1 MRHLEGGNG
10 SQTAHRIRK
19 LMQNE
24 NAQHGDVQWVQ
35 PAETKQC
42 KTPDAESFDKTLL
55 VVRRD
60 DEPAQHEKEVDK
72 QITVPQQRDIGKVAV
87 GLSSEMSSTLNR
99 FPSFM
104 RRHAAFIYGFQPR
117 SQYFRLLLV
126 DDMVPFQGDVRFV
139 EVIGNRSGAADR
151 GADNIGN
158 LFAMLIHRDL

>member
-10 SQTAHRIRK
+10 SQTAHRIRE

-87 GLSSEMSSTLNR
+87 GPSSEMIER
-99 FPSFM
+99 HEARRDPAPAVEHIKAFP
-104 RRHAAFIYGFQPR
+104 
-117 SQYFRLLLV
+117 
-126 DDMVPFQGDVRFV
+126 
-139 EVIGNRSGAADR
+139 
-151 GADNIGN
+151 
-158 LFAMLIHRDL
+158 LIHAQPTDALNACIHIQLCAILSILPA